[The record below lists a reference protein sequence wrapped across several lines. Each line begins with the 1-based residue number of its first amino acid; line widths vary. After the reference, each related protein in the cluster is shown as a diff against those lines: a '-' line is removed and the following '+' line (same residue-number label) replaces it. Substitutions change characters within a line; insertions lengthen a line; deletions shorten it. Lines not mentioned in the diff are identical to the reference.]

1 MCRERLILGGD
12 DMKKL
17 IKTKKNTFDYI
28 NIGLTIFMMFIM
40 LYPLWY
46 VLVGSLNEGQDYM
59 RGGVYFWP
67 RKFTLSNY
75 QAVFSDN
82 TILQAFWITILK
94 CIIGTATSLFF
105 TAMTAYAITRPGLKF
120 KKFYIPFIMI
130 TMFFNGGLIPYFILI
145 NGLGLFDSFWVYII
159 PGLFSAYNMIIIQSF
174 IREISQSLVESAK
187 IDGASEYRI
196 FLSIIIPLSKPVLAT
211 IALFTLVGHW
221 NSYFD
226 SMMYTNSQELQ
237 TIQLF
242 LKKVITD
249 PAVASRLGSA
259 TVTTIPEQAT
269 KLTPQVIKMATMIV
283 TALPIIT
290 VYPFLQ
296 KYFAKGFTM
305 GAVKE

>member
-1 MCRERLILGGD
+1 MCRERFILGGD

-17 IKTKKNTFDYI
+17 IKTKKNTFDYV
-28 NIGLTIFMMFIM
+28 NILLTICMMFIM

-67 RKFTLSNY
+67 RKLTFSNY
-75 QAVFSDN
+75 QAVFSDS
-82 TILQAFWITILK
+82 TILQAFWVTILK
-94 CIIGTATSLFF
+94 CIVGTATSLFF
-105 TAMTAYAITRPGLKF
+105 TAMTAYAITRPELKF

-226 SMMYTNSQELQ
+226 AMMYTNSQELQ

-259 TVTTIPEQAT
+259 TVTTIPEQAA